1 MAVYDSGYDDS
12 GDGDAVGDFL
22 EERGCGA
29 EGGTG
34 DANAGVAVG
43 YDCYE
48 EVHAYVDALEE
59 EERFGVF
66 FWFFELG
73 YEGEEGDVAYMAG

>member
-1 MAVYDSGYDDS
+1 MAVYDARDYDG
-12 GDGDAVGDFL
+12 GDGDAVGEFL

-29 EGGTG
+29 EGGAG
-34 DANAGVAVG
+34 DAAAGEAVG

-59 EERFGVF
+59 EERFWVF
-66 FWFFELG
+66 FWGFELG
-73 YEGEEGDVAYMAG
+73 YEGEEGDVA